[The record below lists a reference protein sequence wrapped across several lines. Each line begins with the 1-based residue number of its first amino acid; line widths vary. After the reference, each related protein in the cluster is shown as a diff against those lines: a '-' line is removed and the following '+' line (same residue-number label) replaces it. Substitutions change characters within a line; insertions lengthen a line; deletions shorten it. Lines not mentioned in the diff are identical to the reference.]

1 MLVRVM
7 SSQAKPS
14 LAGIRVLV
22 LDDDPDSL
30 QVLCFALELVGARVV
45 CVNDTAEAVQA
56 VASGQVDVV
65 LSDLYMPREDGWSF
79 IRKVRALP
87 EQEHARIPAAVL
99 TAHPSED
106 NRVRSLEA
114 GFDLVVGKPIDPTT
128 LVDVVIDLMARRR

>member
-1 MLVRVM
+1 M
-7 SSQAKPS
+7 
-14 LAGIRVLV
+14 

-45 CVNDTAEAVQA
+45 CVTDATEAVKAVQA
-56 VASGQVDVV
+56 GQVDVV

-87 EQEHARIPAAVL
+87 LDENGRIPAAVL

-106 NRVRSLEA
+106 NRVSSLEA
-114 GFDLVVGKPIDPTT
+114 GFDTVAGKPIDPSA
-128 LVDVVIDLMARRR
+128 LVELVLSLKARIS